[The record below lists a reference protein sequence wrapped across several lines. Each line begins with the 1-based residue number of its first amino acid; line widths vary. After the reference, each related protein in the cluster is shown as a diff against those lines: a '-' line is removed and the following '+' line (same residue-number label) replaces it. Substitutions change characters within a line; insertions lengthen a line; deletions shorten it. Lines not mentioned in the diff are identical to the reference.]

1 MVGAAVWFCSGDKP
15 YSLCVDNVVSDPPDD
30 AGAASRAGGRR
41 IKGTILE

>member
-1 MVGAAVWFCSGDKP
+1 MVGAAGRFCSGDMP

-30 AGAASRAGGRR
+30 AGAASGAGGRG